1 LKLNQLANPT
11 TRRRGYE
18 VGEDVSII
26 LKKIL
31 LERFWIKKVGSFR
44 KNSVGLINQLSNHIQ
59 FNYWMSLQT
68 VRSPAQSERGNYRTS
83 LINLKF

>member
-26 LKKIL
+26 KKIL
-31 LERFWIKKVGSFR
+31 LERFWIKKVG
-44 KNSVGLINQLSNHIQ
+44 
-59 FNYWMSLQT
+59 
-68 VRSPAQSERGNYRTS
+68 
-83 LINLKF
+83 